1 MSQLDEAILDAL
13 THVTFPKGFAQAEP
27 AWVVTVD
34 GVDYPLWKTD
44 ALVVGSGA
52 AGLRAAVELKR
63 RQQNVL
69 IATAGL
75 YMGTSACSG
84 SDKQTLFTAATAG
97 NGDNFAKLAEALAS
111 GGAMDHDTAYV
122 EAVGSLHTLGGLQYL
137 GLELPEDRYG
147 AILRYQTDHDEAGRA
162 TSCGPR
168 TSRLMVKVLLKEVQR
183 LAIPVLTS
191 ATVIKL
197 LHQRDENG
205 EDRVAGAIL
214 ATGHR
219 AHNPWGLAIVTAP
232 NVVLATGGPGELY
245 RDSVYPRKCFGSLGL
260 ALEEGLTLTNLT
272 ESQFGIGTPRSTF
285 PWNLS
290 GTYVQVIPY
299 IYSVDAEGNEYNFLA
314 DYYRTTQELASNI
327 FRKGYQWPFHATR
340 VMDFGSSLLD
350 MAVAQEQ
357 QSGRQ
362 VFMDFNRNPVAVPGD
377 LPFSLDRLDDDV
389 RAYLENNDALAQSP
403 IERLQRMNPLSISL
417 YKMHG
422 YDLTAQPLQFAM
434 NNQHMNGGIEVD
446 IWGQTSLPGCFAVGE
461 VAGTHGVTRP
471 GGAALNAGQVF
482 AVRLAR
488 FIGCT
493 QKRSVNGDI
502 AQQAASPL
510 STVREIITQALA
522 NENGMALATVKEKI
536 QARMS
541 DYAGF
546 ICHANKVRHANR
558 DALLLSEFVQQNGLS
573 IRHVGEIAEL
583 FMWRHMSLTSA
594 AVLTQL
600 THYIDAGGG
609 SHGARMIIDPQGEC
623 LPQTRQGTIEHWR
636 FRLEKNHEKELRTT
650 IQLNNGDF
658 VVTKKKVRQKSNL
671 KNNYFE
677 KKWPNFL
684 LGDIYS

>member
-1 MSQLDEAILDAL
+1 M
-13 THVTFPKGFAQAEP
+13 
-27 AWVVTVD
+27 
-34 GVDYPLWKTD
+34 
-44 ALVVGSGA
+44 
-52 AGLRAAVELKR
+52 
-63 RQQNVL
+63 L

-84 SDKQTLFTAATAG
+84 SDKQTLFTATAG
-97 NGDNFAKLAEALAS
+97 NGDNFTKLAEALAS

-168 TSRLMVKVLLKEVQR
+168 TSRLMVKVLLEEVQR

-245 RDSVYPRKCFGSLGL
+245 RDSVYPHKCFGSLGL

-357 QSGRQ
+357 QYGRQ

-389 RAYLENNDALAQSP
+389 RAYLENNDALAPSP

-422 YDLTAQPLQFAM
+422 HDLTTQPLQFAM

-446 IWGQTSLPGCFAVGE
+446 IWGQTSLPGCFAVGK
-461 VAGTHGVTRP
+461 
-471 GGAALNAGQVF
+471 L
-482 AVRLAR
+482 LAH
-488 FIGCT
+488 T
-493 QKRSVNGDI
+493 
-502 AQQAASPL
+502 ASPD
-510 STVREIITQALA
+510 LA
-522 NENGMALATVKEKI
+522 
-536 QARMS
+536 AR
-541 DYAGF
+541 
-546 ICHANKVRHANR
+546 R
-558 DALLLSEFVQQNGLS
+558 
-573 IRHVGEIAEL
+573 
-583 FMWRHMSLTSA
+583 
-594 AVLTQL
+594 
-600 THYIDAGGG
+600 
-609 SHGARMIIDPQGEC
+609 
-623 LPQTRQGTIEHWR
+623 
-636 FRLEKNHEKELRTT
+636 
-650 IQLNNGDF
+650 
-658 VVTKKKVRQKSNL
+658 
-671 KNNYFE
+671 
-677 KKWPNFL
+677 
-684 LGDIYS
+684 